1 MDGLARDPDRLTTP
15 HNTDTGETILHLLAK
30 EGKTEILQNLIQDT
44 RVENELIEALLKQ
57 DRLGWSPV
65 MAAIKADSGGEEIVA
80 MFLTFLEPRC
90 SIRHLHN
97 LLTSQNIG
105 KDTIFTLLMRN
116 PVCPK
121 ETPMLMTNEE
131 RANIK
136 SRRVLFHML

>member
-1 MDGLARDPDRLTTP
+1 MERIISSTKFIYIFST
-15 HNTDTGETILHLLAK
+15 
-30 EGKTEILQNLIQDT
+30 
-44 RVENELIEALLKQ
+44 

-105 KDTIFTLLMRN
+105 KVFDI
-116 PVCPK
+116 
-121 ETPMLMTNEE
+121 
-131 RANIK
+131 
-136 SRRVLFHML
+136 